1 MPEPVF
7 GTMGVNPGGPDQ
19 RDHDAQPIRL
29 QDRLRAVRFRAGFGG
44 RHNMAR
50 ATGGLRSDLCPLAR
64 GVAMSSPIVQRLLLP
79 QLRQRGRAARTT
91 IYLLVVAKV
100 FETREEA
107 ETWVAAWSGAKSS
120 ACEGLKSPSGGL
132 PYAATGSVSNRPTSV
147 SHSIDSAGIPAER
160 EATSLAEWLSRSIPA
175 PSRPSEPKQ
184 SG

>member
-1 MPEPVF
+1 
-7 GTMGVNPGGPDQ
+7 
-19 RDHDAQPIRL
+19 
-29 QDRLRAVRFRAGFGG
+29 
-44 RHNMAR
+44 
-50 ATGGLRSDLCPLAR
+50 
-64 GVAMSSPIVQRLLLP
+64 MSSPIVQRLLLP

-100 FETREEA
+100 FETRAEA

-160 EATSLAEWLSRSIPA
+160 EATSLAEWLSRSIPRLRDRA
-175 PSRPSEPKQ
+175 SPSNRVSTT
-184 SG
+184 

>member
-1 MPEPVF
+1 MSACS
-7 GTMGVNPGGPDQ
+7 
-19 RDHDAQPIRL
+19 R
-29 QDRLRAVRFRAGFGG
+29 
-44 RHNMAR
+44 
-50 ATGGLRSDLCPLAR
+50 RSDELTHCPTAS
-64 GVAMSSPIVQRLLLP
+64 AAAIAAAWTP
-79 QLRQRGRAARTT
+79 AARTT